1 MSEVYRY
8 RTIKQVLNRKELLD
22 SYLYFSELE
31 NLNDPMEGF
40 LNVYWDGDSILW
52 HNLFKHYILCL
63 ADLYLQA
70 SFSKGNCKITSNFL
84 DIDINDSILYSDFY
98 KSLYNNVY
106 NTILEMDVVKK
117 ILSIL
122 IKWKVDR
129 NTLLYYLEVVHPYI
143 LESIMDV
150 FAECGMLPNPKLGNL
165 DLNNIYEPLGDVDK
179 DGILRLPEPIRIDF
193 AFNRLK
199 DKIEKSK
206 IVERDD
212 EPRLLLFYLDFPSM
226 YIDRLMDIIKPKAY
240 MVCFSKVF
248 DNSAMW
254 GHYADNHKGICL
266 IFDDEVGKD
275 LCTSC
280 NDVGGL
286 YNVEYDESIIP
297 INFFLLI
304 RYSDE
309 WLDFW
314 YTHENNK
321 CFLYDK
327 RYDIQ
332 WPIHYGGL
340 CKSIFTQKTID
351 WKSEC
356 EVRALILDHQYK
368 YDSTEKRKIH
378 YSKDILKGVILG
390 VNMIEEDKVTLIRE
404 VKNNREKFRAD
415 FKIYQAYFD
424 SSSKIKCHELNW
436 S

>member
-8 RTIKQVLNRKELLD
+8 RTIKQILNRKELRD
-22 SYLYFSELE
+22 RYFYFSELE

-40 LNVYWDGDSILW
+40 LNVFWDGDSILW

-70 SFSKGNCKITSNFL
+70 SFSKGNYKITSDYL

-98 KSLYNNVY
+98 RSLYNNVY
-106 NTILEMDVVKK
+106 NTILEMDIVKK
-117 ILSIL
+117 VLSIL
-122 IKWKVDR
+122 IKWKVDK
-129 NTLLYYLEVVHPYI
+129 NTLLYYLEIVHPYI
-143 LESIMDV
+143 LETIMDE
-150 FAECGMLPNPKLGNL
+150 FAACGMLPNPKLGNL
-165 DLNNIYEPLGDVDK
+165 DLVDIFEPSDNLDK
-179 DGILRLPEPIRIDF
+179 ERILKLPEPFRIDL

-199 DKIEKSK
+199 NKIEKNETME
-206 IVERDD
+206 ID
-212 EPRLLLFYLDFPSM
+212 EPRLMLFYLEFPSM

-240 MVCFSKVF
+240 MSCFSKVF

-266 IFDDEVGKD
+266 IFDEGIGEDLRIGCNEVE
-275 LCTSC
+275 
-280 NDVGGL
+280 GL
-286 YNVEYDESIIP
+286 YDVEYKETMIP

-304 RYSDE
+304 RYSDK

-314 YTHENNK
+314 YTHEDNK

-327 RYDIQ
+327 RYDRQ
-332 WPIHYGGL
+332 WPIHYASL

-356 EVRALILDHQYK
+356 EVRALILDHQYR
-368 YDSTEKRKIH
+368 YDSTEKRKIY

-390 VNMIEEDKVTLIRE
+390 VNMNEKDKVTLIRE
-404 VKNNREKFRAD
+404 VKNNRDKFRVD

>member
-22 SYLYFSELE
+22 NYLYFSELE

-40 LNVYWDGDSILW
+40 LNVFWEGDNILW
-52 HNLFKHYILCL
+52 YNLLKHYILCL

-70 SFSKGNCKITSNFL
+70 SFSKGNYKITSDFL
-84 DIDINDSILYSDFY
+84 DIDINDSVLFTDFY
-98 KSLYNNVY
+98 KSLYDNVY
-106 NTILEMDVVKK
+106 NTILEMDIIKK
-117 ILSIL
+117 VLSIL
-122 IKWKVDR
+122 INWKVDK
-129 NTLLYYLEVVHPYI
+129 NTLLYYLETVHPHI
-143 LESIMDV
+143 LECIMDV
-150 FAECGMLPNPKLGNL
+150 FAECGMLSNPKLGNL
-165 DLNNIYEPLGDVDK
+165 DLIDIYEPPKNIEKDK
-179 DGILRLPEPIRIDF
+179 ILRLPEAFRIDF

-199 DKIEKSK
+199 DKIEKNKSM
-206 IVERDD
+206 ESD
-212 EPRLLLFYLDFPSM
+212 ESRLLLFYLDFPSM
-226 YIDRLMDIIKPKAY
+226 YIDRLIDIIKPKAY
-240 MVCFSKVF
+240 MACFSRVS

-266 IFDDEVGKD
+266 VFDEEVGKN
-275 LCTSC
+275 LCNVC
-280 NDVGGL
+280 NDVEGL
-286 YNVEYDESIIP
+286 YDVNYEKVITP

-309 WLDFW
+309 RLDFW
-314 YTHENNK
+314 YTNENNR
-321 CFLYDK
+321 CSLYDE
-327 RYDIQ
+327 RYDSQ
-332 WPIHYGGL
+332 WPIHYASL

-351 WKSEC
+351 WNSEC

-390 VNMIEEDKVTLIRE
+390 VNMTEEDKVTLIRE